1 MVTIQQLLYESFL
14 RDEGETNVKQ
24 DSMGNRVAN
33 RSSGCHTSAICSSS
47 VNN

>member
-1 MVTIQQLLYESFL
+1 MVTIQQLLYELFL
-14 RDEGETNVKQ
+14 RNEVETNEKQ
-24 DSMGNRVAN
+24 NSMGNWVAN